1 MNKHFIWTGFKPVL
15 IAILFGSQ
23 SWAQYTI
30 SGQVV
35 DRDTNAPLLGVSVVI
50 SGTNIGTATD
60 FDGNYLLTNIEPG
73 DYALVASFTG
83 YSSNYSQVT
92 VGNADV
98 TVDFELEYSASILNE
113 IVVTGTGS
121 AVAKKKLGNSIGSIS
136 TAQLQNLPI
145 NSFSDILQGR
155 EPGVI
160 TLPSSGLTGE
170 GSQIRI
176 RGSASLSQLNEPIVL
191 IDGVRV
197 DTGGGFGGGLV
208 GSGGGGSSSR
218 LDDINPESIE
228 RIEILKGASAATL
241 FGTEAS
247 NGVIQIF
254 TKRGRIGEPIFNFK
268 ATQGIIHYPKGKVAD
283 NTGWINGS
291 SSNASQRV
299 TDVSSVLGFSIRPY
313 ELISANSFEELYET
327 GLSNV
332 FSGDVSGGNS
342 LIRYYVAGRYSYTDG
357 PFGGQ
362 ERIGYKEGQSTKA
375 SDIDEL
381 TQLNLN
387 LTVNP
392 SRKFD
397 IKLTTGFTSR
407 YLSTMQNNN
416 NIRGP
421 GTLAHSS
428 KPELITPRNTTGA
441 PSFATVDETLQL
453 SIDSEISHY
462 NGIIGIDYFA
472 NDWLK
477 IQGVFGI
484 DYSSQQ
490 STEFWPFGYN
500 IDGIS
505 GATTEGI
512 KLVDNRDFLSQSAEL
527 KVSLKNQI
535 TPNITSDFILGGQYV
550 SQQVSI
556 AGASGE
562 AFPGPGFA
570 VTSAAANQVTFEFFQ
585 ETINTG
591 IFAQEQVG
599 INNSIFLTIGARLD
613 AHSAFGSEFDAAF
626 YPKVS
631 ASYVPSDTPNW
642 SNIGPIS
649 SLQLRSSYGLS
660 GLQPGAFDAATTYTA
675 LASAT
680 GAGIAPNN
688 LGDAD
693 LAPEVSSEFE
703 IGFTAGLFDNSMNL
717 EFTYWDRVTK
727 DALFAR
733 QFALSGGFRNPQLTN
748 IGELAAHGIEINL
761 NGSVLR
767 TQDLQLNLFVNGAYY
782 QDEIVSLGG
791 APPLKVGG
799 SYPRYRNFLIEGYS
813 AGSNFGAVLQDV
825 GPHQLP
831 IDIANKDGRPDT
843 RDELVTFFSGK
854 TTQQNAKDLGMPTT
868 VGTGGV
874 LLKDEDGDGDYL
886 DHFLGKSTPDWTG
899 SFGGSLDFKNFTLST
914 TFEYKV
920 GNFVVNNLTNAFR
933 QANAVVGRNL
943 PSSARITRDYF
954 TGGVDGNFN
963 PLNNPNVRVEALEEW
978 LYDTLALA
986 PFSGLN
992 TLEKADFIR
1001 WREVSLVY
1009 RFDQNWLNTFGLET
1023 ASVGLSGRNIALFT
1037 SYSGVDPEI
1046 NFVGRGSQSTL
1057 NQNFGQGIAA
1067 WGYPIPTQLILTL
1080 KVGF

>member
-1 MNKHFIWTGFKPVL
+1 MNKIFRWYGLIMVPV
-15 IAILFGSQ
+15 AFLFGHH
-23 SWAQYTI
+23 SWAQYSI
-30 SGQVV
+30 SGTVI
-35 DRDTNAPLLGVSVVI
+35 DGDTGAPLLGVSVVI
-50 SGTNIGTATD
+50 SGTSIGTATD
-60 FDGNYLLTNIEPG
+60 FDGNYVLTDIELG
-73 DYALVASFTG
+73 NYALVASFTG
-83 YSSNYSQVT
+83 YSSNYAQVT

-121 AVAKKKLGNSIGSIS
+121 AIAKKQLGNSIGSIS

-160 TLPSSGLTGE
+160 MLPSGGLTGE

-208 GSGGGGSSSR
+208 ESGGGGSSSR

-254 TKRGRIGEPIFNFK
+254 TKRGRIGKPIFNFK
-268 ATQGIIHYPKGKVAD
+268 ATQGIIHFPKGKVAD
-283 NTGWINGS
+283 NTGWINGTANNAIERMTNV
-291 SSNASQRV
+291 SN
-299 TDVSSVLGFSIRPY
+299 TLGINVRPY
-313 ELISANSFEELYET
+313 ELISINALEDLYET
-327 GLSNV
+327 GISNV
-332 FSGDVSGGNS
+332 FSGDVQGGNS
-342 LIRYYVAGRYSYTDG
+342 LITYYAAARYAYTDG

-362 ERIGYKEGQSTKA
+362 ERLGYQEGQSTLA

-392 SRKFD
+392 SSKFN

-407 YLSTMQNNN
+407 YLTTMQNNN
-416 NIRGP
+416 NIYGV
-421 GTLAHSS
+421 GSLAQFS
-428 KPELITPRNTTGA
+428 KPELIKPSNTTGTIA
-441 PSFATVDETLQL
+441 FATVDETLQL
-453 SIDSEISHY
+453 TIDSEVNHY
-462 NGIIGIDYFA
+462 NGIISVDYFA
-472 NDWLK
+472 DDWLTV
-477 IQGVFGI
+477 QSVFGV

-490 STEFWPFGYN
+490 STAFWPFGYN
-500 IDGIS
+500 IDGFS
-505 GATTEGI
+505 NANPAGFRGI
-512 KLVDNRDFLSQSAEL
+512 DNRDFLSQSAEL
-527 KVSLKNQI
+527 KVSLKHQI
-535 TPNITSDFILGGQYV
+535 TPNISSDFILGGQYV
-550 SQQVSI
+550 SQQVSV

-562 AFPGPGFA
+562 GFPGPGFA
-570 VTSAAANQVTFEFFQ
+570 VTSAAANQTTFEFFQ

-591 IFAQEQVG
+591 VFAQEQVG

-660 GLQPGAFDAATTYTA
+660 GLQPGAFDAFTTYTA

-717 EFTYWDRVTK
+717 EFTYWDRKTE
-727 DALFAR
+727 DALYAR
-733 QFALSGGFRNPQLTN
+733 QFVLSGGFRNPQLTN

-761 NGSVLR
+761 SGSVVR
-767 TQDLQLNLFVNGAYY
+767 TQDLQLDLFVNGAYY

-799 SYPRYRNFLIEGYS
+799 SYPRIRNYLIEGYS
-813 AGSNFGAVLQDV
+813 AGANFGAVLQDV
-825 GPHQLP
+825 GPNELP

-843 RDELVTFFSGK
+843 REELITFFSGK

-886 DHFLGKSTPDWTG
+886 DHFLGKSVPDWTG
-899 SFGGSLDFKNFTLST
+899 SFGGSLDYKNFTLST

-920 GNFVVNNLTNAFR
+920 GNFVVNNLTDAFR
-933 QANAVVGRNL
+933 QANSSIGRNL
-943 PSSARITRDYF
+943 PSSSRVTRDYF
-954 TGGVDGNFN
+954 TGGVDGSFN
-963 PLNNPNVRVEALEEW
+963 PLNDPNVRVEALEEW

-1009 RFDQNWLNTFGLET
+1009 RFDQNWLESFGLEA
-1023 ASVGLSGRNIALFT
+1023 ASIGLSGRNIALFT

-1046 NFVGRGSQSTL
+1046 GYVGRGSGSTL
-1057 NQNFGQGIAA
+1057 VQNFAQGIAA
-1067 WGYPIPTQLILTL
+1067 FGWPIPTQFILTL

>member
-1 MNKHFIWTGFKPVL
+1 MSEVFDRFGFNIVL
-15 IAILFGSQ
+15 IAILFSNQ
-23 SWAQYTI
+23 LWAQYTI
-30 SGQVV
+30 SGRVV
-35 DRDTNAPLLGVSVVI
+35 DVDTNAPLLGVSVVI
-50 SGTNIGTATD
+50 SGTSIGTATD
-60 FDGNYLLTNIEPG
+60 FDGNYILTNIESG
-73 DYALVASFTG
+73 DYAIVASFTG
-83 YSSNYSQVT
+83 YSPNRGQVI

-98 TVDFELEYSASILNE
+98 TLDFELEYSASILNE

-121 AVAKKKLGNSIGSIS
+121 AIAKKQLGNSVGSIS

-160 TLPSSGLTGE
+160 SLPSGGLTGE

-191 IDGVRV
+191 IDGIRV

-254 TKRGRIGEPIFNFK
+254 TKRGRIGKPIFGFK
-268 ATQGIIHYPKGKVAD
+268 VTQGIINFPKGKVAD

-291 SSNASQRV
+291 ASNATKRV
-299 TDVSSVLGFSIRPY
+299 ANVSSTLGINVRPY
-313 ELISANSFEELYET
+313 ELISFNALEDLYET
-327 GLSNV
+327 GISNT
-332 FSGDVSGGNS
+332 FSGDVQGGNS
-342 LIRYYVAGRYSYTDG
+342 LITYYAAGRYSYTDG

-362 ERIGYKEGQSTKA
+362 DRIGYEEGQSTNA

-407 YLSTMQNNN
+407 YLTTMQNNN
-416 NIRGP
+416 NIYGV
-421 GTLAHSS
+421 GSLAQFS
-428 KPELITPRNTTGA
+428 KPELVTPKNTTGTIA
-441 PSFATVDETLQL
+441 FATVDETLQV
-453 SIDSEISHY
+453 SIDSEINHY
-462 NGIIGIDYFA
+462 TGIIGVDYFA
-472 NDWLK
+472 DDWLK
-477 IQGVFGI
+477 VQGVFGV

-500 IDGIS
+500 IDGFSSATPS
-505 GATTEGI
+505 GTRSI
-512 KLVDNRDFLSQSAEL
+512 DNRDFLSQSAEL

-535 TPNITSDFILGGQYV
+535 TPNITSDFIIGGQYV
-550 SQQVSI
+550 SQQVSV

-570 VTSAAANQVTFEFFQ
+570 VTSAAANQATFEFFQ

-591 IFAQEQVG
+591 VFAQEQVG
-599 INNSIFLTIGARLD
+599 IDNSIFITIGARLD

-631 ASYVPSDTPNW
+631 ASYVPSDTPGW

-660 GLQPGAFDAATTYTA
+660 GLQPGAFDAFTTYTA

-688 LGDAD
+688 LGDAN

-717 EFTYWDRVTK
+717 EFTYWDRVTE
-727 DALFAR
+727 DALYAR
-733 QFALSGGFRNPQLTN
+733 QFVLSGGFRNPQLTN
-748 IGELAAHGIEINL
+748 IGELTANGIEINL

-767 TQDLQLNLFVNGAYY
+767 TQDLQLDLFVNGAYY
-782 QDEIVSLGG
+782 KDEIVSLGG

-825 GPHQLP
+825 GPNQLP

-843 RDELVTFFSGK
+843 RDELIAFFSGK
-854 TTQQNAKDLGMPTT
+854 TIQQNAKELSMPTT

-886 DHFLGKSTPDWTG
+886 DHFLGKSAPDWTG
-899 SFGGSLDFKNFTLST
+899 SFGGSLDYKNFTFST

-920 GNFVVNNLTNAFR
+920 GNFVVNNLTDAFR
-933 QANAVVGRNL
+933 QANGAIGRNL
-943 PSSARITRDYF
+943 PRSARVTRDYF
-954 TGGVDGNFN
+954 TGGIDGSSNPKNDPNIRVD
-963 PLNNPNVRVEALEEW
+963 ALEEW

-1001 WREVSLVY
+1001 WRELSLVY
-1009 RFDQNWLNTFGLET
+1009 RFDQTWLESFGLEA
-1023 ASVGLSGRNIALFT
+1023 ASLGISGRNIALFT

-1046 NFVGRGSQSTL
+1046 NFVGRGSGSTL
-1057 NQNFGQGIAA
+1057 SQNFGQGIAA
-1067 WGYPIPTQLILTL
+1067 FGYPIPTQFILTL